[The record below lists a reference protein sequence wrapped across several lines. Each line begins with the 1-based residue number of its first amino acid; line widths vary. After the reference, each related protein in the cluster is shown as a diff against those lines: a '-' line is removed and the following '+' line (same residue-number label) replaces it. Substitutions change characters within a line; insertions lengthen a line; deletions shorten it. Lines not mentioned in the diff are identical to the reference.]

1 MDAEE
6 SKVYLKVLIFSLL
19 LTIIIIGFVVSFYK
33 QQKKFNRE
41 KVKAE
46 IRTSEA
52 ERRKLS
58 SDLHD
63 DLGPIMAT
71 IKIYVNA
78 ITQHTDQDR
87 HLIGNINKYLDNGIT
102 MIREMAN
109 MLMPK
114 TLERNGLRKAL
125 EGYVFNIENYVPFS
139 IHFLFTETE
148 LGFNKEAELNLYRII
163 QEIITN
169 TIKYSQA
176 TILQLN
182 FEVEDNN
189 LMIYT
194 SDNGKGFD
202 YKEHN
207 FVSTG
212 YGLSNIK
219 SRVEILNGK
228 YFLYSR
234 PGEGVRYELVIPM
247 PGNKNA
253 DSI

>member
-19 LTIIIIGFVVSFYK
+19 LTVIIIGFVISFYR

-46 IRTSEA
+46 IRTTEA
-52 ERRKLS
+52 ERKKLS

-78 ITQHTDQDR
+78 LTQRTEQDR
-87 HLIGNINKYLDNGIT
+87 ELINKYLDNGIN

-114 TLERNGLRKAL
+114 TLERSGLRKAL
-125 EGYVFNIENYVPFS
+125 EGYVFHIENYVPFK
-139 IHFLFTETE
+139 IHFFFPETE
-148 LGFNKEAELNLYRII
+148 LHYSKEEELNLYRII

-169 TIKYSQA
+169 TIKHSAA
-176 TILQLN
+176 TALQLN
-182 FEVEDNN
+182 FEAEDGNF
-189 LMIYT
+189 MIYT
-194 SDNGKGFD
+194 SDNGNGFD
-202 YKEHN
+202 YREHN

-212 YGLSNIK
+212 YGLSSIK

-228 YFLYSR
+228 YFLYSK
-234 PGEGVRYELVIPM
+234 PGEGVRYELAIPL
-247 PGNKNA
+247 PGAKKE
-253 DSI
+253 DSV

>member
-19 LTIIIIGFVVSFYK
+19 LTVIIIGFVVSFYK

-46 IRTSEA
+46 IRTTEA
-52 ERRKLS
+52 ERKKLS

-78 ITQHTDQDR
+78 LTQHTDGDR
-87 HLIGNINKYLDNGIT
+87 HLISNINKYLDSGIT

-125 EGYVFNIENYVPFS
+125 EAYVFNIENYVPFR
-139 IHFLFTETE
+139 IHFLFTEAE
-148 LGFNKEAELNLYRII
+148 LGFSKEAELNLYRII

-169 TIKYSQA
+169 TIKYSEA

-234 PGEGVRYELVIPM
+234 PGEGVRYELVIPV
-247 PGNKNA
+247 PGNKNEEA
-253 DSI
+253 I